1 MQEEQKN
8 NTHNLEDTVL
18 DFWNKEHIFEKSLE
32 KDSPK
37 GEFVFY
43 DGPPFGT
50 GLPHYGHILAGTIK
64 DIIPRYKTMQGYHVR
79 RNWGWDCHGLPVENI
94 IEKELGL
101 NTKKDIIDY
110 GVDKFNT
117 CAQDSVLRYA
127 HEWER
132 IIPRIGRFVDMQND
146 YKTMDSSY
154 TESIWWVFKSLVDKG
169 LVYEGYKPM
178 HLCPRCETTLSNFEV
193 NQGYKDITDIS
204 VYVKFKSVTDE
215 NTYFIAWTTTPWTLP
230 GNVAL
235 AVGTDIEYAV
245 LALDYADLGK
255 YNIIIAKDRIEHVL
269 KGKEYTVI
277 ETKKGSELVGHK
289 YEPIFK
295 DFYNDKDLKNHENG
309 WQIYAADFVT
319 TDAGTGIVHIAP
331 AFGEDDMKL
340 GQQNSLPFVQHVGTN
355 GHIRGVSNFEGMIV
369 KPKENHQATDIEII
383 KYIAHNHHLFEK
395 EKIIH
400 SYPHCWR
407 CDTPLLNYAA
417 TSWFVETTKLKAN
430 LLAAN
435 QTVSWLPSHIK
446 DGRFGKWL
454 ENVRDWAISRSRFWG
469 APLPVWIGRD
479 SGKKYFIGSVDELK
493 KYTKKSGNQ
502 YMIMRHGQSEGNLIE
517 KVSSLKDNNDPLTP
531 DGIQSTIESAKKL
544 DTKIDIIIASPFMRT
559 GQTAELVAKEVGI
572 DVNDIIYD
580 ERIGELYAGEFEGKS
595 WRDYHE
601 HMYAHKTKDWYNKK
615 LPGGGE
621 SLFDMV
627 YRVSDF
633 LYDIESKYQNK
644 NILFVTHGGPAWGF
658 YVAAGYSLPQNKEY
672 SIKDNFI
679 EGFKKFDNSEIRS
692 FDFVPLPHNQNY
704 EFDLHLPYIDN
715 VNLVAEDGEELVR
728 TPEVFDCWFESGAMP
743 YAQIHYPFENQDL
756 FAKNFPADFIAEGQD
771 QTRGWFYSM
780 LVLGVALFDK
790 SPYKNVIVNGIVLA
804 EDGQKMSK
812 KLKNYP
818 DVLPTVEKYGADALR
833 LYIIGSPVVRGED
846 MRFSEKDLMQVKSR
860 IVSRLC
866 NVVSFYDLYRDTS
879 IETNAV
885 PVCTNVLD
893 SWIIARLNQTVSL
906 TTVSLDAYELDKPV
920 KEFDSFVDDLSTW
933 YLRRSRDRLK
943 DGDIEAKQT
952 LYFVLKTF
960 ARIIAPFAPFV
971 AEDIWQ
977 KLKLSTDVISVHL
990 ADWPE
995 LKDSGWLKNSETKIY
1010 YDLGIIHDMKV
1021 VREISTVGNSLRKK
1035 LNIPLR
1041 QPLASFTAL
1050 NSFGSDYVEIIKDE
1064 LNVKNILA
1072 GAEYGFD
1079 TVITPELKKE
1089 GNYREL
1095 VRALQDMRKEMGLTP
1110 DQVVSLEISDNAK
1123 DLVDTFMTDLQKT
1136 VQIKDVVIEDGQ
1148 KEIIID
1154 EKVYKVSILY

>member
-1 MQEEQKN
+1 
-8 NTHNLEDTVL
+8 
-18 DFWNKEHIFEKSLE
+18 
-32 KDSPK
+32 
-37 GEFVFY
+37 
-43 DGPPFGT
+43 
-50 GLPHYGHILAGTIK
+50 
-64 DIIPRYKTMQGYHVR
+64 
-79 RNWGWDCHGLPVENI
+79 
-94 IEKELGL
+94 
-101 NTKKDIIDY
+101 
-110 GVDKFNT
+110 
-117 CAQDSVLRYA
+117 
-127 HEWER
+127 
-132 IIPRIGRFVDMQND
+132 
-146 YKTMDSSY
+146 
-154 TESIWWVFKSLVDKG
+154 
-169 LVYEGYKPM
+169 
-178 HLCPRCETTLSNFEV
+178 
-193 NQGYKDITDIS
+193 
-204 VYVKFKSVTDE
+204 
-215 NTYFIAWTTTPWTLP
+215 
-230 GNVAL
+230 
-235 AVGTDIEYAV
+235 
-245 LALDYADLGK
+245 
-255 YNIIIAKDRIEHVL
+255 
-269 KGKEYTVI
+269 
-277 ETKKGSELVGHK
+277 
-289 YEPIFK
+289 
-295 DFYNDKDLKNHENG
+295 
-309 WQIYAADFVT
+309 
-319 TDAGTGIVHIAP
+319 
-331 AFGEDDMKL
+331 
-340 GQQNSLPFVQHVGTN
+340 
-355 GHIRGVSNFEGMIV
+355 MIV
-369 KPKENHQATDIEII
+369 KPKDDHQKTDIEII
-383 KYIAHNHHLFEK
+383 KYLAHNHYLFEK

-407 CDTPLLNYAA
+407 CDTPLLNYAS

-430 LLAAN
+430 LLSAN

-493 KYTKKSGNQ
+493 KYTKKSGNN
-502 YMIMRHGQSEGNLIE
+502 YMVMRHGQSEGNLIE
-517 KVSSLKDNNDPLTP
+517 KVSSLKDNVDPLTP
-531 DGIQSTIESAKKL
+531 YGIQSTIEFAKKL

-559 GQTAELVAKEVGI
+559 GQTAEIVAKEVGI

-601 HMYAHKTKDWYNKK
+601 YMYSHKTKDWYKKK

-658 YVAAGYSLPQNKEY
+658 YVAVGDSLPQNKEY
-672 SIKDNFI
+672 SVKDNFI

-704 EFDLHLPYIDN
+704 EFDLHLPYIDS
-715 VNLVAEDGEELVR
+715 VNLVADDGEELVR

-743 YAQIHYPFENQDL
+743 YAQLHYPFENQDL

-790 SPYKNVIVNGIVLA
+790 SPYKNVVVNGIVLA

-818 DVLPTVEKYGADALR
+818 DVIETVEKYGADALR

-846 MRFSEKDLMQVKSR
+846 MRFSEKDLMQLKSR
-860 IVSRLC
+860 IISRLD
-866 NVVSFYDLYRDTS
+866 NVMSFYKLYRDKD
-879 IETNAV
+879 IENTTM
-885 PVCTNVLD
+885 PKTENVLD
-893 SWIIARLNQTVSL
+893 LWILAKLAQVISETTIA
-906 TTVSLDAYELDKPV
+906 LDVYELDKPV
-920 KEFDSFVDDLSTW
+920 RAFDLFVDDLSTW

-943 DGDIEAKQT
+943 DGDTHAKQT

-960 ARIIAPFAPFV
+960 AQVIAPFAPFI

-977 KLKLSTDVISVHL
+977 ELKQENNKESVHL
-990 ADWPE
+990 ESWPLLSDIFGNRE
-995 LKDSGWLKNSETKIY
+995 
-1010 YDLGIIHDMKV
+1010 DMINNPKYTNDMQLV
-1021 VREISTVGNSLRKK
+1021 LDVCTEGNALRKK

-1041 QPLASFTAL
+1041 QPLASFTVV
-1050 NSFGSDYVEIIKDE
+1050 NSFESDYVEIIKDE
-1064 LNVKNILA
+1064 LNVKDIIV

-1095 VRALQDMRKEMGLTP
+1095 VRALQDIRKNMGLTP
-1110 DQVVSLEISDNAK
+1110 DQKVSLQISQNAQ
-1123 DLVDTFMTDLQKT
+1123 DLLELFIDDFKKT
-1136 VQIKDVVIEDGQ
+1136 VQVQEVIFADGLN
-1148 KEIIID
+1148 EITID
-1154 EKVYKVSILY
+1154 TVLYKVSIVC